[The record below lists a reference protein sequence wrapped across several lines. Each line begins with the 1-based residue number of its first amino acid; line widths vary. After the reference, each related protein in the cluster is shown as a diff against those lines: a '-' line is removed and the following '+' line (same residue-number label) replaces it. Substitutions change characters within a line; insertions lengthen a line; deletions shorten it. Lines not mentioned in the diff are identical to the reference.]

1 VATPRRHGQI
11 REQRL
16 GFPGRQ
22 REGRAVIAANRKA
35 TQQLDPET
43 RSPRCHGAVTALLVH
58 GIAMEPEAE
67 RRRPDTFVVQVT
79 LSVAGDLAGL
89 VRHVRTGEKRQFA
102 ELDELS
108 AAIRDMVRLG
118 ADESSAP

>member
-1 VATPRRHGQI
+1 
-11 REQRL
+11 
-16 GFPGRQ
+16 
-22 REGRAVIAANRKA
+22 
-35 TQQLDPET
+35 
-43 RSPRCHGAVTALLVH
+43 
-58 GIAMEPEAE
+58 MEPEAE

-79 LSVAGDLAGL
+79 SSGDGDLAGL

-108 AAIRDMVRLG
+108 AAIREMVRLE